1 MEKSILETEERN
13 FTIEDLRRKKAEA
26 EMLEEKDRQVTAEL
40 EEIIS
45 KDENE
50 IGE

>member
-1 MEKSILETEERN
+1 MEKNILETEERN
-13 FTIEDLRRKKAEA
+13 FTIEDLNRKKAEA
-26 EMLEEKDRQVTAEL
+26 EMLEEKDKQVSAEL

>member
-1 MEKSILETEERN
+1 MEKNLLETDESG
-13 FTIEDLRRKKAEA
+13 FTIEDLHRKKAEL
-26 EMLEEKDRQVTAEL
+26 ELLEEKDRQVTAEL
-40 EEIIS
+40 EEIIN

>member
-1 MEKSILETEERN
+1 MGKSVLETEDRC
-13 FTIEDLRRKKAEA
+13 FTIEDLHRKKAEA
-26 EMLEEKDRQVTAEL
+26 EMLEEKDRQVSTEL

>member
-1 MEKSILETEERN
+1 MEKNILETEERN
-13 FTIEDLRRKKAEA
+13 FTIEDLHRKKTEV
-26 EMLEEKDRQVTAEL
+26 EMLEEKDRQVSDEL
-40 EEIIS
+40 KEIIS

>member
-1 MEKSILETEERN
+1 MEKNVLETEERN
-13 FTIEDLRRKKAEA
+13 FTIEDLRRKKAEV
-26 EMLEEKDRQVTAEL
+26 ELLEEKDRQITAEL
-40 EEIIS
+40 EEVIS